1 MKYYAT
7 ITHSTGQF
15 EIGGTKES
23 LILDLIAMKRLG
35 RLDGSESI
43 RIYGVDLETGYM
55 VPAGDDGDEI
65 MKGGGW

>member
-15 EIGGTKES
+15 EN
-23 LILDLIAMKRLG
+23 
-35 RLDGSESI
+35 GSESI
-43 RIYGVDLETGYM
+43 RIYEVVLETGNK

-65 MKGGGW
+65 LKGGGW